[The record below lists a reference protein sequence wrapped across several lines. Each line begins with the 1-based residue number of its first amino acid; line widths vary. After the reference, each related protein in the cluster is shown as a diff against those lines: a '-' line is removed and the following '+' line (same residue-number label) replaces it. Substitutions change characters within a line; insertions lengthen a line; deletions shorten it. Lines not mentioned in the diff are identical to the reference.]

1 MEIKRM
7 REIKGDEFDGY
18 KIGDIISFN
27 LGDEE
32 VEAMAM
38 HKVEG
43 GMVFAL
49 VDCLSEAK
57 PRKKRGFDLNEWLN
71 TELLEEFEGLLR
83 KDMIPFEDGSMVR
96 LMSEKEVFGENYWAA
111 ENEEGKQ
118 YEGMKLRRNRI
129 CGYGKNGCEG
139 QYAAWWLRGVYSAS
153 SFCIVNSDGN
163 ADYYGASGSTGVRPA
178 FVIRT

>member
-57 PRKKRGFDLNEWLN
+57 PRKKGGFDLNEWLN

-111 ENEEGKQ
+111 ENEEGEQ

-139 QYAAWWLRGVYSAS
+139 QYAAWWLRSVLSGTAFCLVGSGGHATSYDASAS
-153 SFCIVNSDGN
+153 
-163 ADYYGASGSTGVRPA
+163 YGVRPA